1 MRYVGA
7 GHGPGSLE
15 EGVAAPSVLGSRSP
29 PRVIRA
35 SLAGQEIGSSGV
47 SQRPRPASWLPHAR
61 QAKLE
66 HTHTHTRPAIEPT
79 PKPSEKVRRYA
90 LGLPH
95 LICESLG

>member
-29 PRVIRA
+29 PGVIRA
-35 SLAGQEIGSSGV
+35 SFAGQEICSSGI
-47 SQRPRPASWLPHAR
+47 SQRPRPVSWLPHAR

-66 HTHTHTRPAIEPT
+66 HTQTPARRSNQFRSLPRKSEGM
-79 PKPSEKVRRYA
+79 PSVFRT
-90 LGLPH
+90 
-95 LICESLG
+95 